1 MTKDKSFIIPKK
13 PAGNIFIAFIL
24 IILQKNTLKTSTGKN
39 YAIES

>member
-24 IILQKNTLKTSTGKN
+24 IILQKKYFKNIYRKN
-39 YAIES
+39 YPIES